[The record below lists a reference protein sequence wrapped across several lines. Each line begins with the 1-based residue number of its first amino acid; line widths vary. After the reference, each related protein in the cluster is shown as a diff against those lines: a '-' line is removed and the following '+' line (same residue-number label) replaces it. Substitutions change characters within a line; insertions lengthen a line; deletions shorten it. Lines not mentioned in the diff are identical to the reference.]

1 MLLETA
7 AVSSRLTFYIFL
19 TALWGEK
26 YVIDTK
32 WSKSCSHKWSIA
44 GYLGS
49 LLFTW
54 DCNAS
59 WIPYQTRLQFLWHP
73 KVLENRN
80 EANSRKPISLLFRR
94 ITSMPLTYQLLL
106 PQLPMVIKKEKL
118 RQLAHAPE
126 KNQRTGFMKK
136 KESHLAS
143 TVVKT
148 IPLST
153 CAFVVRNI
161 MASPKD
167 SGMTLKNS

>member
-1 MLLETA
+1 
-7 AVSSRLTFYIFL
+7 
-19 TALWGEK
+19 
-26 YVIDTK
+26 
-32 WSKSCSHKWSIA
+32 
-44 GYLGS
+44 
-49 LLFTW
+49 
-54 DCNAS
+54 
-59 WIPYQTRLQFLWHP
+59 
-73 KVLENRN
+73 
-80 EANSRKPISLLFRR
+80 
-94 ITSMPLTYQLLL
+94 MPLTYQLLL

-153 CAFVVRNI
+153 CAFVVRNV